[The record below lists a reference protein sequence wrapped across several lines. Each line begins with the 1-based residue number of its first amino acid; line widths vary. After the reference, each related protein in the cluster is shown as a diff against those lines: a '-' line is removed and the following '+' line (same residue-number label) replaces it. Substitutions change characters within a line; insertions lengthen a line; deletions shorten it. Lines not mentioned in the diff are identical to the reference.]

1 MRRLIITM
9 MKPLKID
16 KGSGKNSHRIKMML
30 KRGGGAGVRGIYSVS
45 VLAGWFCDDSW
56 QKTMEGRE

>member
-30 KRGGGAGVRGIYSVS
+30 KRGGGAGVS